1 MKLTEGQVWVYC
13 SKEGYQYNKY
23 LVIDY
28 VKDGRF
34 HCRETPIGKVTSFVC
49 HDDNYLL
56 DNEYWKFMDA
66 EKICELLRERSECI
80 RIIHGNAEYER
91 QLISAREFAEQE
103 VKEKERICESM
114 QARLIQTAEELDATI
129 GSYRKQL
136 VDANESINE
145 MRDQLSNAIEENRR
159 LQSIVDE
166 HGKQTE
172 KNKER
177 ITDTFPRIT
186 CDVEVYFKSETFV
199 RVENVNAVRYE
210 NNKMMIADD
219 NQNIL
224 AVFNENDVCSWT
236 VYMKEKYKK

>member
-34 HCRETPIGKVTSFVC
+34 HCRETLIGKVTSFVC

-80 RIIHGNAEYER
+80 RIIHGDAAYEH

-103 VKEKERICESM
+103 VKEKEHICESV
-114 QARLIQTAEELDATI
+114 QAKLTQVANELDVERKKRAHVEKQNLELEEKLKDSI
-129 GSYRKQL
+129 SCGADKQERMLVLLQDGSIHFVKNGTDILFDRDNNVICVLNKKA
-136 VDANESINE
+136 DA
-145 MRDQLSNAIEENRR
+145 LAIF
-159 LQSIVDE
+159 D
-166 HGKQTE
+166 K
-172 KNKER
+172 
-177 ITDTFPRIT
+177 D
-186 CDVEVYFKSETFV
+186 FV
-199 RVENVNAVRYE
+199 RGA
-210 NNKMMIADD
+210 MLTTIQDDD
-219 NQNIL
+219 N
-224 AVFNENDVCSWT
+224 
-236 VYMKEKYKK
+236 

>member
-80 RIIHGNAEYER
+80 RIIHGGAAYEH

-103 VKEKERICESM
+103 VKEKERICESV
-114 QARLIQTAEELDATI
+114 QAKLTQVANELDVERKKGAHVEKQNLELEEKLKDSISCGADKQERMLVLLQDGSTHFVKNGTDILFDRDNNVICVLNKKADTLAIFDKDFARGAMLTTI
-129 GSYRKQL
+129 Q
-136 VDANESINE
+136 D
-145 MRDQLSNAIEENRR
+145 
-159 LQSIVDE
+159 
-166 HGKQTE
+166 
-172 KNKER
+172 
-177 ITDTFPRIT
+177 
-186 CDVEVYFKSETFV
+186 
-199 RVENVNAVRYE
+199 
-210 NNKMMIADD
+210 DD
-219 NQNIL
+219 N
-224 AVFNENDVCSWT
+224 
-236 VYMKEKYKK
+236 

>member
-80 RIIHGNAEYER
+80 RIIHGDAAYEH

-103 VKEKERICESM
+103 VKEKERICESV
-114 QARLIQTAEELDATI
+114 QAKLTQVANELDVERERRIHVEKQNRELEEKLKDSISCGADKQERMLVLLQD
-129 GSYRKQL
+129 GSTHFVKNGTDIL
-136 VDANESINE
+136 FD
-145 MRDQLSNAIEENRR
+145 RDNNVICVLNKKADTLAIF
-159 LQSIVDE
+159 D
-166 HGKQTE
+166 K
-172 KNKER
+172 
-177 ITDTFPRIT
+177 D
-186 CDVEVYFKSETFV
+186 FV
-199 RVENVNAVRYE
+199 RGA
-210 NNKMMIADD
+210 MLTTIQDDD
-219 NQNIL
+219 N
-224 AVFNENDVCSWT
+224 
-236 VYMKEKYKK
+236 

>member
-28 VKDGRF
+28 VKDGCF

-80 RIIHGNAEYER
+80 RIIHGDAAYEH

-103 VKEKERICESM
+103 VKEKERICESV
-114 QARLIQTAEELDATI
+114 QAKLTQVANELDVERKKRAHVEKQNLELEEKLKDSI
-129 GSYRKQL
+129 SCGADKQERMLVLLQDGSTHFVKNGTDIL
-136 VDANESINE
+136 FD
-145 MRDQLSNAIEENRR
+145 RDNNVICVLNKKADTLAIF
-159 LQSIVDE
+159 D
-166 HGKQTE
+166 K
-172 KNKER
+172 
-177 ITDTFPRIT
+177 D
-186 CDVEVYFKSETFV
+186 FV
-199 RVENVNAVRYE
+199 RGA
-210 NNKMMIADD
+210 MLTTIQDDD
-219 NQNIL
+219 N
-224 AVFNENDVCSWT
+224 
-236 VYMKEKYKK
+236 

>member
-80 RIIHGNAEYER
+80 RIIHGDAAYEH

-103 VKEKERICESM
+103 VKEKERICESV
-114 QARLIQTAEELDATI
+114 QAKLTQVANELDVERKKRAHVEKQNLELEEKLKDSI
-129 GSYRKQL
+129 SCGADKQERMLVLLQDGSIHFVKNGTDIL
-136 VDANESINE
+136 FD
-145 MRDQLSNAIEENRR
+145 RDNNVICVLNKKADTLAIF
-159 LQSIVDE
+159 D
-166 HGKQTE
+166 K
-172 KNKER
+172 
-177 ITDTFPRIT
+177 D
-186 CDVEVYFKSETFV
+186 FV
-199 RVENVNAVRYE
+199 RGA
-210 NNKMMIADD
+210 MLTTIQDDD
-219 NQNIL
+219 N
-224 AVFNENDVCSWT
+224 
-236 VYMKEKYKK
+236 